1 MSPHENALAAA
12 SGTGLVGEIEQPVH
26 SISNKSRQHRKR
38 CALVIQFR
46 NGDGPL
52 QKANGREA
60 ETLIALINSGGHGIT
75 ALEAFRGGWAVRLAA
90 YVNDL
95 RRMGVD
101 IRTIREAHEGG
112 SHGRYVLMSP
122 VAIVSKETRA

>member
-1 MSPHENALAAA
+1 MTPHENALATA
-12 SGTGLVGEIEQPVH
+12 SGTGLVGEIEQSVH
-26 SISNKSRQHRKR
+26 SIPNKNRQLRKR
-38 CALVIQFR
+38 CAQVVQFR
-46 NGDGPL
+46 KADGPL

-60 ETLIALINSGGHGIT
+60 ETLIALINSGSHGIT

-112 SHGRYVLMSP
+112 SHGRYILISP
-122 VAIVSKETRA
+122 VVIVSSETPA

>member
-1 MSPHENALAAA
+1 MTYENALAAA
-12 SGTGLVGEIEQPVH
+12 SGTGLVGEIEHPVH
-26 SISNKSRQHRKR
+26 SIPNKNRQLRKR

-46 NGDGPL
+46 NGDGPV

-60 ETLIALINSGGHGIT
+60 ETLIALINSGSHGIT
-75 ALEAFRGGWAVRLAA
+75 ALEAFHGGWAVRLAA
-90 YVNDL
+90 YVNNL

-112 SHGRYVLMSP
+112 SHGRYMLMSP
-122 VAIVSKETRA
+122 VVIVSLETPA